1 MIFKLT
7 LIFFLIIMI
16 LITFIYYIVQYKK
29 LFIIQT
35 PTFMGPYSIIKDT
48 ATKKKKKKTT
58 DKGSDKPTEK
68 VYDEATQNAINYLLS
83 DDVDEVNTYTNDKL
97 SLYHNDYSYSYTFFI
112 KIDDIEYKLGKDKEI
127 FSKGERNS
135 KNNGN
140 YNPRIILDKRTNN
153 IKILIDTFRLT
164 AQSNTDDSNN
174 YTEECI
180 IENIPLQSWIFIGVV
195 LNNKNLDVYINGKL
209 LKSHIL
215 EKLPKKSKSIIKY
228 SQKGGF
234 DGSINQLCYYFN
246 SLSSLEILNIFE
258 KNKGELNNKVD
269 TRSLKLDKLSS
280 IKGKAVDTFKKCNQI

>member
-1 MIFKLT
+1 MIFKVT
-7 LIFFLIIMI
+7 LIFFLIII
-16 LITFIYYIVQYKK
+16 VLITFIYYIVQYKK
-29 LFIIQT
+29 LFIIQS

-48 ATKKKKKKTT
+48 STKKKEENTT
-58 DKGSDKPTEK
+58 NKGS
-68 VYDEATQNAINYLLS
+68 DEATQNAINYLLS
-83 DDVDEVNTYTNDKL
+83 DNVDNVDEINTYTNDKL

-164 AQSNTDDSNN
+164 TKSNTHDSNN
-174 YTEECI
+174 YTEECV
-180 IENIPLQSWIFIGVV
+180 IENIPLQSWFFIGVV

-215 EKLPKKSKSIIKY
+215 EKLPKKSKSVIKY

-234 DGSINQLCYYFN
+234 DGSINKLCYYFN

-269 TRSLKLDKLSS
+269 TRALKLDKLSS
-280 IKGKAVDTFKKCNQI
+280 VQGEAIDTFKKCNQI